1 MLPRL
6 LNFKQTREYL
16 QIGKD
21 SLLEILHNG
30 ELQGFKIKG
39 SWRVH
44 QDDLMEYV
52 DSLRDSDRNRR

>member
-21 SLLEILHNG
+21 SLLDLLHSG
-30 ELQGFKIKG
+30 ELSGFKIKG

-44 QDDLMEYV
+44 EDDLKDYM
-52 DSLRDSDRNRR
+52 DILREKETA